1 MITHDRPVRRAG
13 KLCSET
19 GQMPRPGK
27 HGLFT
32 LIVDIS
38 FELDILDYCRVDMS
52 RAYLSRP

>member
-1 MITHDRPVRRAG
+1 VLGNGPNVSTMCA
-13 KLCSET
+13 SAS
-19 GQMPRPGK
+19 PGK